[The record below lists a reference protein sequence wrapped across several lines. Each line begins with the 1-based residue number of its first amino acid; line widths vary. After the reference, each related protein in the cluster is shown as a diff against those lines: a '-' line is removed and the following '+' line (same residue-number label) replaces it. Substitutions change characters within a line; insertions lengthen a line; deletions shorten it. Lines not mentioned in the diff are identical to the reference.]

1 MDLKD
6 LTPKEDTVEVTLKH
20 PGNGEVLNNEDGT
33 PMTISFYLPH
43 TKEAKKVQHELTNKR
58 LKAMSQKK
66 QMDVTAEDLEEI
78 SLDSLVKT
86 THDWNITYGGEKP
99 KFSVKKAREV
109 YEEVFWIR
117 SQVEGAIADAM
128 DFTKL

>member
-1 MDLKD
+1 MDLKNFV
-6 LTPKEDTVEVTLKH
+6 PKEDTIEITLKH
-20 PGNGEVLNNEDGT
+20 PGNGEVLNNDDGT
-33 PMTISFYLPH
+33 PMTITFYLPH

-58 LKAMSQKK
+58 LKAMAQSKK
-66 QMDVTAEDLEEI
+66 VDLTAEDLEEI

-86 THDWNITYGGEKP
+86 TADWNITFGGEKP

-109 YEEVFWIR
+109 YSEVFWIR
-117 SQVEGAIADAM
+117 NQVEGAIADAM